1 MVIFISASYN
11 HRHRCNNLEY
21 VEPLKNFANDT
32 ALQFTIR
39 ELQQLISSPR
49 FWISFAVVI
58 VVLTLVG
65 PFYTLTSLNFSARL
79 VYWTLIACL
88 NYLAGFCFSLYFGH
102 LLFSAGLSEI
112 ASRLVSGFIS
122 GIPITFIVWN
132 VNVYFYGFDMSKS
145 IGFFNLL
152 LYCCIIAMAIGILFY
167 MFSLETRDNQSYADQ
182 PAVNKISPAFMRRL
196 PAHLGKNILSLEAQ
210 DHYVNVTTDNGSA
223 LVLIR
228 LADAIAELEGLEG
241 LRIHRSHWVATNA
254 ISKTKRENGKLLVEL
269 SNGTALPVSRT
280 YTKNLKEKFSI

>member
-11 HRHRCNNLEY
+11 HRHQCNNLEY

-32 ALQFTIR
+32 ALQFTRR
-39 ELQQLISSPR
+39 ELQRLISSPR

-58 VVLTLVG
+58 VVLTMVG

-88 NYLAGFCFSLYFGH
+88 NYLVGFCFSVYFGH

-112 ASRLVSGFIS
+112 ASRLISGFIS

-132 VNVYFYGFDMSKS
+132 VNVYFYDFNMSES
-145 IGFFNLL
+145 IGFFSLL

-167 MFSLETRDNQSYADQ
+167 MFSLETRSNEPFSDKPTVKGS
-182 PAVNKISPAFMRRL
+182 SPTFMRRL
-196 PAHLGKNILSLEAQ
+196 PAHLGKDILSLEAQ
-210 DHYVNVTTDNGSA
+210 DHYVNVTTNNGSA

-241 LRIHRSHWVATNA
+241 LRIHRSHWVAITA

-269 SNGTALPVSRT
+269 TNGISLPVSRT
-280 YTKNLKEKFSI
+280 YAKTLREKIAV